1 MKIIG
6 IILAAGKGKRMNSKN
21 TNKTALQFN
30 GKKLIDYGIDLLKYL
45 TSEIV
50 LVVGAYAESVK
61 KSVSDKN
68 VIFARQTK
76 RLGTGHA
83 VKCALRVIKTNPD
96 IVLLGYGDHM
106 MFYSKDLINKLIKIH
121 KEKNAVVSLI
131 STTVYNPTGWGRI
144 IRNTDGFV
152 DRIVEQKDA
161 TESEKEVK
169 EVNAGFY
176 CFDFKFLKKNI
187 KKLKKSHIT
196 GEYYITDLIHLA
208 KIQNQKVVPV
218 KVPFEY
224 VGIGINTPEQLEES
238 KKLYKKTHVK

>member
-30 GKKLIDYGIDLLKYL
+30 GKKLIDYGIDLLKDI

-61 KSVSDKN
+61 KSVLDKS
-68 VIFARQTK
+68 VVFARQTK

-106 MFYSKDLINKLIKIH
+106 MFYSKELINKLIQLH

-131 STTVYNPTGWGRI
+131 STTVHDPTGWGRI
-144 IRNTDGFV
+144 IRNADGFV

-161 TESEKEVK
+161 SESEKKVK

-176 CFDFKFLKKNI
+176 CFDFKFLKK
-187 KKLKKSHIT
+187 K
-196 GEYYITDLIHLA
+196 Y
-208 KIQNQKVVPV
+208 
-218 KVPFEY
+218 
-224 VGIGINTPEQLEES
+224 
-238 KKLYKKTHVK
+238 